1 MLCKIFISTLID
13 LWILYIMNWS
23 ELVIDTIYLSLPF
36 QYSYM
41 KVLVKKNQCSLP
53 WARHIICTINPKLNS
68 HLVYRSLFVYMFIFH
83 LLGFNFFFAT
93 CFVSNTIQFFS
104 NNKESQ
110 CSHFHGNLP
119 GALCPPFPS
128 QCDGSLSQLFI
139 WYLDFHSPYSHFDT
153 LFTDSH
159 VLA

>member
-23 ELVIDTIYLSLPF
+23 ELIIDTIHLSLPF

-83 LLGFNFFFAT
+83 LLGFNFFLPPVLSAIPSSSSPITKSLNAPIFT
-93 CFVSNTIQFFS
+93 ETFLELSVHLFQVSVM
-104 NNKESQ
+104 
-110 CSHFHGNLP
+110 
-119 GALCPPFPS
+119 
-128 QCDGSLSQLFI
+128 
-139 WYLDFHSPYSHFDT
+139 
-153 LFTDSH
+153 
-159 VLA
+159 VL